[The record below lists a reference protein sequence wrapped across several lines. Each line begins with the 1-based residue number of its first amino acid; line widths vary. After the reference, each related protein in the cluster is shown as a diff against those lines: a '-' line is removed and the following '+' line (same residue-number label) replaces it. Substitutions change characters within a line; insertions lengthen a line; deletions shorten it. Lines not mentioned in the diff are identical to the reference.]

1 MSLPPPPDP
10 PSPTPR
16 GRAVRLLAAVTTVVV
31 VVLLGSIGTSDSV
44 RPTYHHY
51 VAMGDSYTAAPFV
64 PLTDVAYGCFRSSNN
79 YPKLVAEALRVE
91 EIGLYGRRATGA
103 KYLINPN
110 KGIAL

>member
-1 MSLPPPPDP
+1 M
-10 PSPTPR
+10 
-16 GRAVRLLAAVTTVVV
+16 V

-79 YPKLVAEALRVE
+79 YPKLVADGTAR
-91 EIGLYGRRATGA
+91 GRPPGPVLQRGA
-103 KYLINPN
+103 RPPTSPV
-110 KGIAL
+110 GSARCAA